1 MISLASPIP
10 AKIIKSYIFRF
21 IFMERFNE
29 MGAIFV
35 CTHTHTPVF
44 AALDVD
50 FDSQFV
56 FVDFHS
62 V

>member
-1 MISLASPIP
+1 MNWAQYLFGPH
-10 AKIIKSYIFRF
+10 
-21 IFMERFNE
+21 
-29 MGAIFV
+29 
-35 CTHTHTPVF
+35 THTHTPVF